1 MWNTTGRVL
10 AAKYEA
16 WHVESEDISKLVVS
30 RVPTTPLKVLEI
42 IQLLKN
48 PPPPPPQEDGVS
60 TLSPAKPK
68 AGEIYIHKNLNS
80 ANGNTTANAWCVKG
94 LALTC
99 LFSISIWV
107 TNT

>member
-1 MWNTTGRVL
+1 MEHNWSGFGSKVRSMACGVGRYKQVGGL
-10 AAKYEA
+10 ACSHYPL
-16 WHVESEDISKLVVS
+16 ESIRNHSAAE
-30 RVPTTPLKVLEI
+30 E
-42 IQLLKN
+42 
-48 PPPPPPQEDGVS
+48 PPPPQEDGVS